1 MRRLRAALF
10 VGLFSPI
17 PYGAFLEQFRQ
28 TKLYDLLAAAPL
40 ILFYGFAVAGLA
52 PQIAAAFRAG
62 PIDLPVALKGL
73 SLLGIACFATL
84 QIVLFLVRRVPVQFS
99 EDWPSRAVAFAGAN
113 ASFAFLLLPRAT
125 LPPAMLALCAAL
137 SILGSAAAVTV
148 AFWLGRS
155 FAILPQARRL
165 VVSGPYRFI
174 RHPLYLAE
182 AVAALG
188 VMLQFRQPW
197 ALMIAIA
204 ALSFQ
209 IARMHYEERVLC
221 AAYPA
226 YRDYIARTARLIPG
240 VY

>member
-1 MRRLRAALF
+1 LRL
-10 VGLFSPI
+10 VP
-17 PYGAFLEQFRQ
+17 FLEQFRQ

-40 ILFYGFAVAGLA
+40 ILFYGFAVAGLL
-52 PQIAAAFRAG
+52 PQIANTLRAATQ
-62 PIDLPVALKGL
+62 LPAVLSAL

-84 QIVLFLVRRVPVQFS
+84 QIILFLVRRVPVRFS
-99 EDWPSRAVAFAGAN
+99 EDWPSRVAAFAGAN
-113 ASFAFLLLPRAT
+113 ASFAFLLLPRAS

-137 SILGSAAAVTV
+137 SILGSAAAIAV

-155 FAILPQARRL
+155 FAILPQARQL

-188 VMLQFRQPW
+188 VMMQFRQPW
-197 ALMIAIA
+197 ALMIAIVA
-204 ALSFQ
+204 FSFQ
-209 IARMHYEERVLC
+209 IARMHYEERVLS
-221 AAYPA
+221 AAYPS
-226 YRDYIARTARLIPG
+226 YRDYMARTARLIPH